1 MFMALSRTFR
11 TVQRRKPVELFE
23 DQLRDNGTI
32 VIVIDKIAKL
42 WQIQKYEE
50 SRTPMASQIKK
61 EIEYHQEQQK
71 RCA

>member
-1 MFMALSRTFR
+1 MALSRTFR
-11 TVQRRKPVELFE
+11 TVQRRKQVELFE

-61 EIEYHQEQQK
+61 EIEHRQEQQK